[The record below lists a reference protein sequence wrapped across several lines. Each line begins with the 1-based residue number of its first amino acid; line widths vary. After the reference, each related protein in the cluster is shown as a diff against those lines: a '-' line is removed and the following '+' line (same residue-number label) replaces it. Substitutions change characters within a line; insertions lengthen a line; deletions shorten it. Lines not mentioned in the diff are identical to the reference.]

1 MHYAK
6 EVIERKGTSRERKTQ
21 MAWTP
26 GGNDS
31 LVPPGFTPKTPQRTG
46 SFVERHPTRYR
57 WSRHVKPL
65 IRKLY
70 REMGGPDE
78 IHINTY
84 LDHPQGDHRT
94 LTSLD
99 VWGPGGRGD
108 RIGKAKGDRV
118 RRLVFQFHND
128 PGMPTIE
135 WAIWQRQRFGIEND
149 YKPRDFGEEP
159 FEFHEDHVHCTFL
172 RR

>member
-1 MHYAK
+1 
-6 EVIERKGTSRERKTQ
+6 

-26 GGNDS
+26 GGHDS
-31 LVPPGFTPKTPQRTG
+31 LVPPGFNPRAPIPN
-46 SFVERHPTRYR
+46 SPNYVDRHPTRYR
-57 WSRHVKPL
+57 WRKHVKPL

-84 LDHPQGDHRT
+84 LDHPEDYHRT
-94 LTSLD
+94 LTSFD
-99 VWGPGGRGD
+99 VWGARGRGFA
-108 RIGKAKGDRV
+108 IGSAKGERV
-118 RRLVFQFHND
+118 RKLVFND
-128 PGMPTIE
+128 PGLPIIE

-149 YKPRDFGEEP
+149 YKPRPFGEDA
-159 FEFHEDHVHCTFL
+159 FTFHDDHLHFTFL

>member
-1 MHYAK
+1 MHYVK

-31 LVPPGFTPKTPQRTG
+31 LAPPGFTPQAPQRTG

-57 WSRHVKPL
+57 WSRHVKPM

-84 LDHPQGDHRT
+84 LDHPEGHHRT
-94 LTSLD
+94 LTSFD
-99 VWGPGGRGD
+99 VWGPRGRGFE
-108 RIGKAKGDRV
+108 IGSAKGERV
-118 RRLVFQFHND
+118 RKIVFND
-128 PGMPTIE
+128 PGLPIIE

-149 YKPRDFGEEP
+149 YKPRPFGEDA
-159 FEFHEDHVHCTFL
+159 FTFHDDHLHFTFL

>member
-1 MHYAK
+1 
-6 EVIERKGTSRERKTQ
+6 

-31 LVPPGFTPKTPQRTG
+31 LVPPGFNAKAPQRTG

-57 WSRHVKPL
+57 WSRHVKPM

-84 LDHPQGDHRT
+84 VDHPQNFSRT
-94 LTSLD
+94 LTSFD

-149 YKPRDFGEEP
+149 YKPRDFGDTP

>member
-1 MHYAK
+1 
-6 EVIERKGTSRERKTQ
+6 

-31 LVPPGFTPKTPQRTG
+31 LAPPGFRPKAPSKG
-46 SFVERHPTRYR
+46 NFVERHPTRYR

-84 LDHPQGDHRT
+84 LDHPEGFHRT
-94 LTSLD
+94 LTSFD
-99 VWGPGGRGD
+99 VWGPRGRGFA
-108 RIGKAKGDRV
+108 IGFDKGERV
-118 RRLVFQFHND
+118 RKLVFQLNND
-128 PGMPTIE
+128 PGLPTIE
-135 WAIWQRQRFGIEND
+135 WAIWDRKIRRLSQNYEP
-149 YKPRDFGEEP
+149 KDFGDNP
-159 FEFHEDHVHCTFL
+159 FEFHEDHVHVTFL

>member
-1 MHYAK
+1 
-6 EVIERKGTSRERKTQ
+6 

-31 LVPPGFTPKTPQRTG
+31 LVPPGFNPRAPIPH
-46 SFVERHPTRYR
+46 SPNYVDRHPTRYR
-57 WSRHVKPL
+57 WRKYVKPL

-84 LDHPQGDHRT
+84 LDHPEGWHRT
-94 LTSLD
+94 LTSFD
-99 VWGPGGRGD
+99 VWGPGGRGF
-108 RIGKAKGDRV
+108 RIGFEKGERV
-118 RRLVFQFHND
+118 RKIVFND
-128 PGMPTIE
+128 PGLPIIE

-149 YKPRDFGEEP
+149 YKPRHFGKNA
-159 FEFHEDHVHCTFL
+159 FTYHDDHLHFTFL

>member
-1 MHYAK
+1 
-6 EVIERKGTSRERKTQ
+6 

-31 LVPPGFTPKTPQRTG
+31 LVPPGFNPRAPIRN
-46 SFVERHPTRYR
+46 SPNYVDRHPTRYR
-57 WSRHVKPL
+57 WRKHVKPL

-84 LDHPQGDHRT
+84 LDHPEGFHRT
-94 LTSLD
+94 LTSFD
-99 VWGPGGRGD
+99 VWGPRGRGFA
-108 RIGKAKGDRV
+108 IGFEKGERV
-118 RRLVFQFHND
+118 RKIVFND
-128 PGMPTIE
+128 PGLPIIE

-149 YKPRDFGEEP
+149 YKPRPFGDDK
-159 FEFHEDHVHCTFL
+159 FTFHDDHLHFTFL
-172 RR
+172 R

>member
-1 MHYAK
+1 
-6 EVIERKGTSRERKTQ
+6 
-21 MAWTP
+21 
-26 GGNDS
+26 
-31 LVPPGFTPKTPQRTG
+31 
-46 SFVERHPTRYR
+46 
-57 WSRHVKPL
+57 
-65 IRKLY
+65 
-70 REMGGPDE
+70 
-78 IHINTY
+78 
-84 LDHPQGDHRT
+84 
-94 LTSLD
+94 

-108 RIGKAKGDRV
+108 RIGKAKGERV

-149 YKPRDFGEEP
+149 YKPRDFGDTK

>member
-1 MHYAK
+1 
-6 EVIERKGTSRERKTQ
+6 

-26 GGNDS
+26 GGHDS
-31 LVPPGFTPKTPQRTG
+31 LVPPGFNAKAPQRTG

-57 WSRHVKPL
+57 WSRHVKPM

-84 LDHPQGDHRT
+84 LDHPEGLHRT
-94 LTSLD
+94 LTSSD

-108 RIGKAKGDRV
+108 PIDFDKGERV
-118 RRLVFQFHND
+118 RRIVFRLNND
-128 PGMPTIE
+128 PGLPTIE
-135 WAIWQRQRFGIEND
+135 WAIWRRKIRRRSQNYD
-149 YKPRDFGEEP
+149 PRPFGEKP
-159 FEFHEDHVHCTFL
+159 FEFHEDHVHFTFL

>member
-1 MHYAK
+1 
-6 EVIERKGTSRERKTQ
+6 

-31 LVPPGFTPKTPQRTG
+31 LAPPGFRPKAPSKG
-46 SFVERHPTRYR
+46 NFVQRHPTRYR

-84 LDHPQGDHRT
+84 VNHPEGFHRT
-94 LTSLD
+94 LTSFD

-108 RIGKAKGDRV
+108 PIGFAKGERV
-118 RRLVFQFHND
+118 RKLVFRLNND
-128 PGMPTIE
+128 PGLPTIE
-135 WAIWQRQRFGIEND
+135 WAIWQRKIRRRSQNYEPRPFGD
-149 YKPRDFGEEP
+149 EP
-159 FEFHEDHVHCTFL
+159 FEFHEDHLHFTFL
-172 RR
+172 R

>member
-1 MHYAK
+1 
-6 EVIERKGTSRERKTQ
+6 

-31 LVPPGFTPKTPQRTG
+31 LVPPGFRPRDPIPN
-46 SFVERHPTRYR
+46 SPDYVARHPTRYR
-57 WSRHVKPL
+57 WSRHVKPM

-84 LDHPQGDHRT
+84 VDHPQGFSRT
-94 LTSLD
+94 LTSFD

-149 YKPRDFGEEP
+149 YKPRDFGKNK
-159 FEFHEDHVHCTFL
+159 FTFHEDHVHCTFL